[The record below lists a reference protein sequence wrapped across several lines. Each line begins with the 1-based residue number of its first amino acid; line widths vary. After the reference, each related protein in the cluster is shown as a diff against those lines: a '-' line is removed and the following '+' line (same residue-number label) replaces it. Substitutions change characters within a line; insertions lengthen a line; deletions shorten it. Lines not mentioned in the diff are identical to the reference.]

1 MSLQHMSFGVQ
12 LYGNPLDFDVPD
24 SIMTTYKDLLK
35 KPNFGKRRK
44 INWLKHYWTR
54 FMCAI
59 RDGDWGGACMWHR
72 EDLSLS

>member
-1 MSLQHMSFGVQ
+1 MVHRWLPKMAFNTLSLQHMSFGVQ

-44 INWLKHYWTR
+44 IN
-54 FMCAI
+54 
-59 RDGDWGGACMWHR
+59 
-72 EDLSLS
+72 